1 MLLSGYELQISP
13 GKPYLRNPMFRCMIQ
28 AAAIFRRKE
37 GYIMAKNK
45 EPKTNAM
52 RILDRM
58 KISYKTFTYE
68 CDEFTDAQHTADLI
82 GAAHETM
89 FKTLVTVSPE
99 PAYYVFVIPIDS
111 ELDLKKCAHQAGV
124 KSLAMI
130 HVKDINSVTGYI
142 RGGCTA
148 IGMKKQYPVFIAEA
162 AQNYP
167 QIVVSGGH
175 LGIQIELAP
184 QDLAA
189 ASKEMC
195 IRDSL

>member
-82 GAAHETM
+82 AGSSITSAPHLRSFCAVVPESSLGLVSSTRTPPSESRSTQEKVSASAHTSPTTM
-89 FKTLVTVSPE
+89 
-99 PAYYVFVIPIDS
+99 I
-111 ELDLKKCAHQAGV
+111 AGV
-124 KSLAMI
+124 
-130 HVKDINSVTGYI
+130 
-142 RGGCTA
+142 TA
-148 IGMKKQYPVFIAEA
+148 P
-162 AQNYP
+162 
-167 QIVVSGGH
+167 
-175 LGIQIELAP
+175 
-184 QDLAA
+184 
-189 ASKEMC
+189 
-195 IRDSL
+195 

>member
-1 MLLSGYELQISP
+1 
-13 GKPYLRNPMFRCMIQ
+13 
-28 AAAIFRRKE
+28 
-37 GYIMAKNK
+37 
-45 EPKTNAM
+45 
-52 RILDRM
+52 M

-99 PAYYVFVIPIDS
+99 SAYYVFVIPIDS

-175 LGIQIELAP
+175 LGIQIELTP

-189 ASKEMC
+189 ASKGTFC
-195 IRDSL
+195 DITADYRSLFFCRRGLPGRKSSDLRPDRPFFNILFSRYLYVTPNR

>member
-1 MLLSGYELQISP
+1 
-13 GKPYLRNPMFRCMIQ
+13 
-28 AAAIFRRKE
+28 
-37 GYIMAKNK
+37 MAKNK
-45 EPKTNAM
+45 ELKTNAM

-89 FKTLVTVSPE
+89 FKTLVTVSPA

-111 ELDLKKCAHQAGV
+111 
-124 KSLAMI
+124 
-130 HVKDINSVTGYI
+130 NSVTGYI

-175 LGIQIELAP
+175 LGVQIELAP

-189 ASKEMC
+189 ASKGTFC
-195 IRDSL
+195 DITR

>member
-1 MLLSGYELQISP
+1 MSSGV
-13 GKPYLRNPMFRCMIQ
+13 K
-28 AAAIFRRKE
+28 
-37 GYIMAKNK
+37 
-45 EPKTNAM
+45 KTNAM

-130 HVKDINSVTGYI
+130 HVKDINRVTGYI
-142 RGGCTA
+142 RGGCSPV
-148 IGMKKQYPVFIAEA
+148 GMKNEFPTYIDETAMLFDAIA
-162 AQNYP
+162 
-167 QIVVSGGH
+167 VSGGMRGVQLIVNPDQL
-175 LGIQIELAP
+175 LGFVKGEYV
-184 QDLAA
+184 DLTA
-189 ASKEMC
+189 
-195 IRDSL
+195 

>member
-1 MLLSGYELQISP
+1 
-13 GKPYLRNPMFRCMIQ
+13 
-28 AAAIFRRKE
+28 
-37 GYIMAKNK
+37 MAQNK

-184 QDLAA
+184 QDLAV
-189 ASKEMC
+189 ASKGTFC
-195 IRDSL
+195 DITR

>member
-1 MLLSGYELQISP
+1 
-13 GKPYLRNPMFRCMIQ
+13 
-28 AAAIFRRKE
+28 
-37 GYIMAKNK
+37 MAKNK

-167 QIVVSGGH
+167 QIVVSAKEPSAISPADYRS
-175 LGIQIELAP
+175 LFS
-184 QDLAA
+184 AA
-189 ASKEMC
+189 EKACPDGNLLISARTGPFSTFC
-195 IRDSL
+195 FPDT

>member
-1 MLLSGYELQISP
+1 
-13 GKPYLRNPMFRCMIQ
+13 
-28 AAAIFRRKE
+28 
-37 GYIMAKNK
+37 MAKNK

-184 QDLAA
+184 QDLAKEPSAISPADYRSLFSA
-189 ASKEMC
+189 AERACPDGNLLISARTGPFSTFC
-195 IRDSL
+195 FPDT

>member
-1 MLLSGYELQISP
+1 
-13 GKPYLRNPMFRCMIQ
+13 
-28 AAAIFRRKE
+28 
-37 GYIMAKNK
+37 MAKNK

-58 KISYKTFTYE
+58 KISYKTFIYE

-175 LGIQIELAP
+175 LGVQIELAP

-189 ASKEMC
+189 ASKGTFC
-195 IRDSL
+195 DITR

>member
-1 MLLSGYELQISP
+1 ME
-13 GKPYLRNPMFRCMIQ
+13 
-28 AAAIFRRKE
+28 
-37 GYIMAKNK
+37 KNK
-45 EPKTNAM
+45 EMKTNAM

-130 HVKDINSVTGYI
+130 HVKDINRVTGYI

-148 IGMKKQYPVFIAEA
+148 IGMKKQYPVFIACPDGNPLLFHPA
-162 AQNYP
+162 DHFFTVQY
-167 QIVVSGGH
+167 QILPSALSH
-175 LGIQIELAP
+175 FHHT
-184 QDLAA
+184 
-189 ASKEMC
+189 
-195 IRDSL
+195 

>member
-1 MLLSGYELQISP
+1 
-13 GKPYLRNPMFRCMIQ
+13 
-28 AAAIFRRKE
+28 
-37 GYIMAKNK
+37 MAKNK

-142 RGGCTA
+142 RGGCSP
-148 IGMKKQYPVFIAEA
+148 IGMKKAYRTVIDQSCEQLETMIF
-162 AQNYP
+162 
-167 QIVVSGGH
+167 SGGKI
-175 LGIQIELAP
+175 GFQIELAP
-184 QDLAA
+184 QALISLIS
-189 ASKEMC
+189 ASTAE
-195 IRDSL
+195 LTA

>member
-1 MLLSGYELQISP
+1 MSVFLLLVNLYS
-13 GKPYLRNPMFRCMIQ
+13 
-28 AAAIFRRKE
+28 
-37 GYIMAKNK
+37 
-45 EPKTNAM
+45 
-52 RILDRM
+52 RIHKGVND
-58 KISYKTFTYE
+58 IHNQVADDNQDVYKR
-68 CDEFTDAQHTADLI
+68 Q
-82 GAAHETM
+82 
-89 FKTLVTVSPE
+89 
-99 PAYYVFVIPIDS
+99 
-111 ELDLKKCAHQAGV
+111 HQAGV

-175 LGIQIELAP
+175 LGVQIELAP

-189 ASKEMC
+189 ASKGTFC
-195 IRDSL
+195 DITR

>member
-45 EPKTNAM
+45 EPTNAM

-189 ASKEMC
+189 ASKGTFC
-195 IRDSL
+195 DITR